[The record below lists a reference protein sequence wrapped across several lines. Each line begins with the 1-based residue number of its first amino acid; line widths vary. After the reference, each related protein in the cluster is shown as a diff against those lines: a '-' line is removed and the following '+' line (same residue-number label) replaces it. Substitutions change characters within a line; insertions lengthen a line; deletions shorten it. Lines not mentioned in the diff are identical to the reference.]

1 MLRWQYPSRFE
12 PLSPFGENITVDKY
26 YQPLSQPRF
35 DKIRSQHYYPYSF
48 WNSETPVVAET
59 ITVDKWFSPFSQPVY
74 AKKGWIYPYLS
85 YDSDILTKA
94 ELITLDKWHSPLSQ
108 PRFDRQRRQY
118 QNPMAFWN
126 SETPISAESLIA
138 MKSLVIDIGDM
149 GMTLMP
155 QGNTLPISI
164 VTQAPTAAPP
174 GNKGVCF
181 RISGGVL
188 TIYAWNL
195 NTSSWIAN

>member
-1 MLRWQYPSRFE
+1 MVIEWQSVLYPQENRYYSGGA
-12 PLSPFGENITVDKY
+12 PLFYG
-26 YQPLSQPRF
+26 
-35 DKIRSQHYYPYSF
+35 
-48 WNSETPVVAET
+48 NSAIE
-59 ITVDKWFSPFSQPVY
+59 
-74 AKKGWIYPYLS
+74 G
-85 YDSDILTKA
+85 
-94 ELITLDKWHSPLSQ
+94 
-108 PRFDRQRRQY
+108 
-118 QNPMAFWN
+118 
-126 SETPISAESLIA
+126 ISALTHIPL
-138 MKSLVIDIGDM
+138 KSLVVDIGDM